1 MEETNPQEGLQQYTA
16 KLWEILTTCRHPI
29 KEKKKKKNQFSPN
42 QSDGWSR
49 KL

>member
-29 KEKKKKKNQFSPN
+29 KEKIKNKKPV
-42 QSDGWSR
+42 
-49 KL
+49 